1 MRLLQES
8 GLPGGQQIGAEG
20 LPAAHLGWGLG
31 TGQDLQDELGL
42 ELGGEAAAFLH
53 AGASPF
59 GPPGSLCTCPI
70 RGAHYTFPPRG
81 AQRLSASQRSAQ
93 GSTRCNKR
101 RWLMGPDP

>member
-20 LPAAHLGWGLG
+20 MPAAHLGWGLG
-31 TGQDLQDELGL
+31 PGQDLQDDLGL
-42 ELGGEAAAFLH
+42 ELGREATSFLH

-70 RGAHYTFPPRG
+70 RGAHYSGLTPSLA
-81 AQRLSASQRSAQ
+81 AQVAEQ
-93 GSTRCNKR
+93 
-101 RWLMGPDP
+101 LMAKDALAAHA